1 LATEVLRAPASA
13 TAAREPRRQGVVR
26 GVPARAA
33 GLLVLAAA
41 VVGAALLSIA
51 VGSRPI
57 PLATVLEALSAP
69 AGTEEHL
76 IVGRLRLPRTL
87 LGLVVGAALGLSGG
101 VLQGITR
108 NPLADPGLL
117 GISAGAALGVVT
129 AIHVAG
135 VAAVSG
141 FVLFAFAGAAATGVV
156 VYALG
161 AAGRDGAMPV
171 KLALAGAAVSALL
184 VSITTAILLLDVQT
198 LDQYRFWVTGSL
210 AGRDSAVLAPVLP
223 FLAAGAVLALAAAR
237 SLNALSLGDDVA
249 RSLGQRVGLTRLGA
263 FASVVLL
270 TGGAVAVAGPI
281 GFVGLAVP
289 HMARGLVGADHRW
302 TLPYAAL
309 LAPLLLLV
317 ADVLG
322 RVVARP
328 AELQVGIVTAVVGAP
343 LFVAL
348 VRRARLGER

>member
-1 LATEVLRAPASA
+1 MLRAPAPA
-13 TAAREPRRQGVVR
+13 PVARERRRQGVVR
-26 GVPARAA
+26 GAPARAA
-33 GLLVLAAA
+33 GLLALAAA
-41 VVGAALLSIA
+41 VAGAALLSIA

-57 PLATVLEALSAP
+57 PLDTVVAALSAP
-69 AGTEEHL
+69 TGSEEHL
-76 IVGRLRLPRTL
+76 IVGQLRLPRTL
-87 LGLVVGAALGLSGG
+87 LGLAVGAALGLSGG
-101 VLQGITR
+101 VMQGITR

-117 GISAGAALGVVT
+117 GISAGAALGVVS
-129 AIHVAG
+129 AIHVLG
-135 VAAVSG
+135 VAAPAG
-141 FVLFAFAGAAATGVV
+141 FLWFAFAGAAAAGVA

-161 AAGRDGAMPV
+161 TAGRDGATPV

-184 VSITTAILLLDVQT
+184 VSVTTAILLLDVQT

-210 AGRDSAVLAPVLP
+210 AGRDAALLAPVLP
-223 FLAAGAVLALAAAR
+223 FLAAGAVLALAGAR

-249 RSLGQRVGLTRLGA
+249 RSLGQRVGLTRLAA

-270 TGGAVAVAGPI
+270 TGSAVAVAGPI

-289 HMARGLVGADHRW
+289 HVARGLVGADHRW
-302 TLPYAAL
+302 TLSYAAL
-309 LAPLLLLV
+309 LGPLLLLV

-343 LFVAL
+343 FLIAL
-348 VRRARLGER
+348 VRRARVGER